1 MEKFLYCP
9 RKTDLFCRIQ
19 FFIMYNNH
27 FSSLTSL
34 NKAPVQLYPFL
45 RGIFIKVSSSFSQM
59 DNIVLLRKTPELFQ
73 LCQDLG
79 FTETLF
85 LDDVAVLEE
94 NNLEKF
100 RKKALLEK
108 QKGKF
113 VIAKPRN
120 EDMLRFILE
129 KTAVDMV
136 YGLEMIHPSD
146 SVHYVRGSLDQV
158 LCQIAAAKGKMI
170 EFSFSSLLHSSDG
183 KLLGRMKQTMKLCKK
198 YKVKMFFGNF
208 STHPSE
214 LRSKKDLAA
223 FQRVL
228 EKEKK

>member
-1 MEKFLYCP
+1 M
-9 RKTDLFCRIQ
+9 
-19 FFIMYNNH
+19 
-27 FSSLTSL
+27 
-34 NKAPVQLYPFL
+34 
-45 RGIFIKVSSSFSQM
+45 
-59 DNIVLLRKTPELFQ
+59 LLRKTPELFQ

-170 EFSFSSLLHSSDG
+170 GFSFSSLLHSSDG
-183 KLLGRMKQTMKLCKK
+183 KLLGRMKQNMKLCKK
-198 YKVKMFFGNF
+198 YKVKMILSNF
-208 STHPSE
+208 SVSPEE

>member
-1 MEKFLYCP
+1 
-9 RKTDLFCRIQ
+9 
-19 FFIMYNNH
+19 
-27 FSSLTSL
+27 
-34 NKAPVQLYPFL
+34 
-45 RGIFIKVSSSFSQM
+45 M
-59 DNIVLLRKTPELFQ
+59 DNIVLLRKTPELSP

-79 FTETLF
+79 FTDTLF
-85 LDDVAVLEE
+85 LDDITLLEE
-94 NNLEKF
+94 NNPEKL

-113 VIAKPRN
+113 VIAKPKR
-120 EDMLRFILE
+120 EELLRFILE
-129 KTAVDMV
+129 KTVVDLV
-136 YGLEMIHPSD
+136 YCLEMIHPSD
-146 SVHYVRGSLDQV
+146 SVHYVRGGLDQV

-170 EFSFSSLLHSSDG
+170 GFSFSSLLHSSDG
-183 KLLGRMKQTMKLCKK
+183 KLLGRMKQNIKLCKK

-208 STHPSE
+208 STYPSE